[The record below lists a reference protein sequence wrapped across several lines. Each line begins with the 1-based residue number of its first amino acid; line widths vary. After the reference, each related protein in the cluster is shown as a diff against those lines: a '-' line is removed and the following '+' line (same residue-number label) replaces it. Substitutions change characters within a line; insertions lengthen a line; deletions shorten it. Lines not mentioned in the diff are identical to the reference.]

1 MQIFLVHVHPEP
13 RSFNAALTRTAVE
26 ALSAAGHT
34 VTVSDLHAMNFN
46 PVSDRR
52 NFTTV
57 KNPDC
62 YNQIDEELH
71 ATAQNGFAPDVE
83 AELRKMEASDLM
95 IWQFPFWWYGVPGL
109 LKGWVDRVFAY
120 GRAYKSGCAH
130 ATGVFR
136 GKRALLSLTAGASE
150 SSYQKGARNG
160 DICAML
166 RPVQRGILGY
176 AGFSVLAPQ
185 ISYGLDDATPEQRTA
200 LLAAWAERL
209 RQIEHESPIEVGE
222 H

>member
-26 ALSAAGHT
+26 TLLAAGHM

-57 KNPDC
+57 KNPDF
-62 YNQIDEELH
+62 YVQTDEELH
-71 ATAQNGFAPDVE
+71 ATAHSGFAADVE
-83 AELRKMEASDLM
+83 GELRKVESCDLM
-95 IWQFPFWWYGVPGL
+95 IWQFPFWWYGVPGM

-120 GRAYKSGCAH
+120 GRAYKSGCSH

-136 GKRALLSLTAGASE
+136 GKRALLSLTTGALE
-150 SSYQKGARNG
+150 ASYQKGARNG
-160 DICAML
+160 DLHAML
-166 RPVQRGILGY
+166 RPVQRGILSY

-185 ISYGLDDATPEQRTA
+185 LSYGLDDATPEQRTA

-209 RQIEHESPIEVGE
+209 RKIEQESPIEVGE

>member
-13 RSFNAALTRTAVE
+13 RSFNSALTRTTVE
-26 ALSAAGHT
+26 ALSAIGHA
-34 VTVSDLHAMNFN
+34 VVVSDLHAMNFN

-57 KNPDC
+57 KNPD
-62 YNQIDEELH
+62 YYVQTDEELH
-71 ATAQNGFAPDVE
+71 ATAHGGFAPDVE

-95 IWQFPFWWYGVPGL
+95 IWQFPFWWYGVPGM

-120 GRAYKSGCAH
+120 GRAYKSGCSH
-130 ATGVFR
+130 ATGVCR
-136 GKRALLSLTAGASE
+136 GKRALLSLTTGASE
-150 SSYQKGARNG
+150 ASYQKCARNG
-160 DICAML
+160 DIHAML
-166 RPVQRGILGY
+166 RPVQRGILSY

-185 ISYGLDDATPEQRTA
+185 ISYGLDATPEQRTA
-200 LLAAWAERL
+200 LLTAWAERL
-209 RQIEHESPIEVGE
+209 QKIEHESPIDVGE

>member
-1 MQIFLVHVHPEP
+1 MRILLVHVHPEP
-13 RSFNAALTRTAVE
+13 KSFNGALTRTAVDT
-26 ALSAAGHT
+26 LSRAGHT
-34 VTVSDLHAMNFN
+34 VAVSDLYAMNFN

-57 KNPDC
+57 KNPD
-62 YNQIDEELH
+62 YYVQTDEELH
-71 ATAQNGFAPDVE
+71 ATAHGGFVPEIE
-83 AELRKMEASDLM
+83 AELRKVEACDLL
-95 IWQFPFWWYGVPGL
+95 IWQFPFWWYGMPAM

-120 GRAYKSGCAH
+120 GRAYKSGCSH

-136 GKRALLSLTAGASE
+136 GKRALLLLTTGASE
-150 SSYQKGARNG
+150 ASYQKGARNG
-160 DICAML
+160 DIHAML
-166 RPVQRGILGY
+166 RPVQRGMLSY

-200 LLAAWAERL
+200 LLAAWAVRL
-209 RQIEHESPIEVGE
+209 GKIADELPIDVGE